1 MTTTKY
7 LHSKTYSKGKTGSD
21 IDIFLASEKLL
32 RTMVSRLTLLST
44 DNNRPFINR
53 LEALRTS
60 IKDGLPTLQLKPLFD
75 EISEYIN
82 RLERQEQ
89 VKVPQSLATQDYTL
103 QLLSPMLLKMMESV
117 KYPSAFLERL
127 EPIKALLRNDASMNT
142 SHNVARSL
150 EAYFDVLADFY
161 NAAADQ
167 ELVKFKDYLYEL
179 TGQLQE
185 VDKDVLETE
194 NLRSGSAQACEEI
207 GEVVNSQISQLEG
220 FAVQEPKLNDFKDCI
235 EDRLKDIRAGV
246 KKITRG
252 ENVRLQKAASLI
264 KKLNNRLRKMEQEVT
279 HLRNELEE
287 KHKEY
292 LSDSLTGIP
301 NRKAYEERIL
311 HECERYCRHD
321 TPVSMLVCDVDK
333 FKQINDRYGHAA
345 GDNVLKSIALVLWE
359 NIRSV
364 DFVARYGGEEFVIIM
379 PGATLDDAA
388 KAAEKLRIKIQQHEF
403 RIKKS
408 IVPVT
413 MSGGIAQFKDY
424 DSPASIFERADNAL
438 YLAKECGRNRFEL
451 E

>member
-388 KAAEKLRIKIQQHEF
+388 KAAEKLRIKIQQHE
-403 RIKKS
+403 
-408 IVPVT
+408 
-413 MSGGIAQFKDY
+413 
-424 DSPASIFERADNAL
+424 
-438 YLAKECGRNRFEL
+438 
-451 E
+451 